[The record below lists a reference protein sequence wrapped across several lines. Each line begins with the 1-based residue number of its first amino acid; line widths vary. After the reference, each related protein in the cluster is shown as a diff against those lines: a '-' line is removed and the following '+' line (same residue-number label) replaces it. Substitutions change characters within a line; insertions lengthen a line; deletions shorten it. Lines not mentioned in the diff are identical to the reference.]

1 MSSSVLET
9 LLSMYAR
16 RFPIRRGKLRI
27 VDSLW
32 QTVFSD
38 RSTHRVATL
47 KHGGFKMSC
56 DLNEMLQRQFY
67 FFGTYFLEEDILRCW
82 EATAKGAKVVVDV
95 GANAGIYSLAALASQ
110 RDAIVHAFEP
120 TPEIAARLRATAK
133 LNGLKNLYVHEVA
146 VLRDDGQAIL
156 KRFRGELGNNEGMN
170 FVIRDI
176 GNSDAERV
184 KTVSLD
190 QFCQDHS
197 IDQIDLL
204 KLDVQGQEYSA
215 LKGAEHLIRAG
226 RIGTIFM
233 ELNWARAGIPCAAI
247 ESIRLLEQADYLFS
261 KPRKRL
267 NWEKAG
273 DWLHGVSDIVARRAR
288 A

>member
-1 MSSSVLET
+1 MLENVLV
-9 LLSMYAR
+9 MYAR

-27 VDSLW
+27 IDSLW
-32 QTVFSD
+32 QTLLSD

-47 KHGGFKMSC
+47 KHGRFKMSC
-56 DLNEMLQRQFY
+56 DLKEMLQRQFY
-67 FFGTYFLEEDILRCW
+67 FFGTYFLEEDNLRCW
-82 EATAKGAKVVVDV
+82 EATAKWAKVVLDV
-95 GANAGIYSLAALASQ
+95 GANAGIYSLAALAVQ
-110 RDAIVHAFEP
+110 PDVVVHAFEP
-120 TPEIAARLRATAK
+120 TPEIAGRLRATAK
-133 LNGLKNLYVHEVA
+133 LNDLKNLYVHEVA
-146 VLRDDGQAIL
+146 VLRDDGQATL

-190 QFCQDHS
+190 QFCEDHS
-197 IDQIDLL
+197 IDQVDLL
-204 KLDVQGQEYSA
+204 KLDIQGQEYSA

-233 ELNWARAGIPCAAI
+233 ELNWARRAGIPCAAT